1 MRDLILRLNGKVFT
15 AATLDHLITNTRI
28 RDFASK

>member
-15 AATLDHLITNTRI
+15 AATLDRLITNTRI
-28 RDFASK
+28 SEFVSK

>member
-15 AATLDHLITNTRI
+15 AATLDQLLTSTGIKNFR
-28 RDFASK
+28 RR